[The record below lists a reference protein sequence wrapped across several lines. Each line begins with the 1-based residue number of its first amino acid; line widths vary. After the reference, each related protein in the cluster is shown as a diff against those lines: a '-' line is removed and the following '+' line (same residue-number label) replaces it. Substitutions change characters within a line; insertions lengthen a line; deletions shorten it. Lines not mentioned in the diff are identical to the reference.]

1 MASGDLARDGARAA
15 RDGAGGDP
23 RSSTTTMVLWSIMM
37 LMATAIAGYGLALF
51 ARPDLRPQ
59 FMRESPVP
67 IAVLAHFAGSSVA
80 LLLGPWQFTT
90 GRLGQRSA
98 AHVWTGRLYVLGVL
112 VGASAGLVL
121 APFAQ
126 TGLTARLG
134 FAFLALLTLGTTGR
148 AFQLVRQG
156 RITEHRRWMIRS
168 FALILAGVSL
178 RIQLPASLIAGLS
191 FQSAYPIIAWSC
203 WVPNLLIAEWILGR
217 NPVGDSPT

>member
-1 MASGDLARDGARAA
+1 MPPATAHPRAA
-15 RDGAGGDP
+15 HWTT
-23 RSSTTTMVLWSIMM
+23 STVVLWSIMM

-67 IAVLAHFAGSSVA
+67 IAVLAHFGGGGLA
-80 LLLGPWQFTT
+80 LLLGPWQFMT
-90 GRLGQRSA
+90 GRLRKRSTM
-98 AHVWTGRLYVLGVL
+98 HVRTGRLYVIGVL

-134 FAFLALLTLGTTGR
+134 FGCLALLTLGTTGR
-148 AFQLVRQG
+148 AFQLVRRG
-156 RITEHRRWMIRS
+156 RIMEHRRWMIRS

-178 RIQLPASLIAGLS
+178 RIQIPVALIAGLA
-191 FQSAYPIIAWSC
+191 FESAYPVIAWSC
-203 WVPNLLIAEWILGR
+203 WVPNLLIAEWFLAR